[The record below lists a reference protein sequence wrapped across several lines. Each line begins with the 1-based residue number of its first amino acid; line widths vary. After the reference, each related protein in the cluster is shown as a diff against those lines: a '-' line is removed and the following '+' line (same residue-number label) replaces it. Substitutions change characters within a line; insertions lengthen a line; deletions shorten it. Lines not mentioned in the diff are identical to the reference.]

1 MRIRTCHFCVLTALV
16 LCSAA
21 YAADKAP
28 SDKTSILKTEKDRT
42 SYAVGMYYGRRL
54 LDADLDLNILFR
66 GIQDTHGNK
75 TTLLSDKEF
84 DALLKAFGNMM
95 NAKVKKQQQEQ
106 IQKSEAAGKAFL
118 EANAKKEGI
127 KVLKSGLQYK
137 VIQAGTGK
145 IPTKTDRVKVQYR
158 GTLIDGT
165 EFDSSYK
172 SGKPAEFGVTGVI
185 RGWTEALQL
194 MKEGAKWQ
202 LYIPASLAYGQRKK
216 PTIPAG
222 SALIFD
228 VELVEILEKKA
239 KTPPTRS
246 R

>member
-1 MRIRTCHFCVLTALV
+1 LIVLIV
-16 LCSAA
+16 FSAV
-21 YAADKAP
+21 YGADKALA
-28 SDKTSILKTEKDRT
+28 DKPTVLKTEKDRT

-66 GIQDTHGNK
+66 GIQDTRGNK
-75 TTLLSDKEF
+75 TPLLSDTEF

-145 IPTKTDRVKVQYR
+145 IPTQTDRVKVHYR

-165 EFDSSYK
+165 EFDSSHK
-172 SGKPAEFGVTGVI
+172 RGKPAEFGVTGVI
-185 RGWTEALQL
+185 KGWTEALQL

-216 PTIPAG
+216 STIPAG

-228 VELVEILEKKA
+228 VELIEILEKKA
-239 KTPPTRS
+239 TTPPARTR
-246 R
+246 